1 MNDTLSQLYNACF
14 SSLGMPSTEIL
25 SRIEL
30 AQIVMRRLS
39 FRLEQVR
46 QSEQGTQMS
55 VTPVEFT
62 LAQNEDE
69 VVLTDLVSDF
79 VIPLWAE
86 YKSWTYLTN
95 PIWVYLP
102 VVNLS
107 TLQEKR
113 AMWQYCCSFFGN
125 NARDVRIKTSLF
137 GNEATLMNPY
147 AATIKVYYSQDIPFP
162 DTEQSTIDLPNNLVN
177 MVMFDSMVAAVAVM
191 QTNAAKYVIDRPQ
204 LAPQI
209 TAWEGLRAQYIREQA
224 EFESVFLKWCNESR
238 GSHRPTMRE
247 DVLTNVIG
255 NRAGMGTNVWINN
268 N

>member
-1 MNDTLSQLYNACF
+1 MNSTLSDLYSSCYT
-14 SSLGMPSTEIL
+14 SLGMPSTEIL

-107 TLQEKR
+107 K
-113 AMWQYCCSFFGN
+113 
-125 NARDVRIKTSLF
+125 
-137 GNEATLMNPY
+137 
-147 AATIKVYYSQDIPFP
+147 
-162 DTEQSTIDLPNNLVN
+162 
-177 MVMFDSMVAAVAVM
+177 
-191 QTNAAKYVIDRPQ
+191 
-204 LAPQI
+204 
-209 TAWEGLRAQYIREQA
+209 
-224 EFESVFLKWCNESR
+224 
-238 GSHRPTMRE
+238 
-247 DVLTNVIG
+247 
-255 NRAGMGTNVWINN
+255 
-268 N
+268 